1 MNQAFYTG
9 VSGLKNYT
17 TGIDVV
23 SDNLANTQTTGFRAY
38 DAEYASL
45 FEETLASTSAS
56 LSDSIGAGVRVQAT
70 GMDTS
75 QGILM
80 STERSLDVAISGDG
94 WFGIA
99 AGEEGMPLYT
109 RDGSFG
115 VDADA
120 NLVTNDGYYVL
131 GTMANNID
139 ENNVLTQQL
148 EQTQLGAV
156 GNQGKLSLPQTLTI
170 PTQPSSEAQFMGNLG
185 TDAQTV
191 SMGVAVID
199 AQSDR
204 NNLELIFTK
213 SEAQP
218 TSGTQYDV
226 VAQLTSADGSV
237 VYDTQEGVVNF
248 DGTGALIS
256 STLDTIDNN
265 GTPLKINLGE
275 GSDGIISMDA
285 PVSYSSAA
293 DGKMGGDLTG
303 YTIDNDGDI
312 IASFSNGEQS
322 SIGKLAVYHFQNDQG
337 LARVN
342 SSRFEQSDNS
352 GDALF
357 YKDAN
362 GNNVTGTTI
371 SNFALESSNVD
382 MTAGLTELIILQRS
396 YDANSKS
403 VTTADEMI
411 QKALEMDA

>member
-1 MNQAFYTG
+1 
-9 VSGLKNYT
+9 
-17 TGIDVV
+17 
-23 SDNLANTQTTGFRAY
+23 
-38 DAEYASL
+38 
-45 FEETLASTSAS
+45 
-56 LSDSIGAGVRVQAT
+56 
-70 GMDTS
+70 
-75 QGILM
+75 
-80 STERSLDVAISGDG
+80 
-94 WFGIA
+94 
-99 AGEEGMPLYT
+99 
-109 RDGSFG
+109 
-115 VDADA
+115 
-120 NLVTNDGYYVL
+120 
-131 GTMANNID
+131 
-139 ENNVLTQQL
+139 
-148 EQTQLGAV
+148 
-156 GNQGKLSLPQTLTI
+156 
-170 PTQPSSEAQFMGNLG
+170 
-185 TDAQTV
+185 
-191 SMGVAVID
+191 
-199 AQSDR
+199 
-204 NNLELIFTK
+204 
-213 SEAQP
+213 
-218 TSGTQYDV
+218 
-226 VAQLTSADGSV
+226 